1 MDFSTDIKYIKG
13 VGNVVAGLFNK
24 LGIFTVGD
32 LLFNFPR
39 DYEDWSKI
47 TPIMETQFGVNC
59 CIRARITNAPEG
71 SRTRGGAMLFK
82 AVATDGNGIL
92 MLTFFNNK
100 YVVNQLFEGEEY
112 LFFGKINQ
120 TIMGGREMLSPRFV
134 KASDNDKIHPIYRQ
148 TEKLTTKKIET
159 VVANAIS
166 ALRGGIEE
174 TLPQYLIEKYRLMGL
189 EESIRNMHF
198 PEDDEQLRL
207 ARRRLIF
214 EELLG
219 MQLGLIFLRE
229 RSRSS
234 TSVRIQHDK
243 TQEFYDS
250 LPYSPTNA
258 QKRCINECVEDMKTS
273 RPMNRLLQG
282 DVGSGKT
289 TVAAA
294 LIHNAVEN
302 GYQCALMVPTEVL
315 AEQHFKSLSK
325 LFGDRINIA
334 LLTGSV
340 KAAEKKKIKSALA
353 EGKTDLVVG
362 THAIISDDVQFK
374 KLGFV
379 ITDEQHRFGV
389 NQRTA
394 LAKKG
399 LNPHTLVM
407 SATPIPRTLG
417 LIIYGDLDISIIDEL
432 PKGRQPIETYCVGP
446 EYRERLYKFIKK
458 HIDEGRQG
466 YVICPLVEEGE
477 TETDLIPAQEYAEY
491 LQNEVFVGYNVGLLH
506 GKMKPKQKDEIM
518 RKFSDGEIQLLVST
532 VVVEVGIDVPNAA
545 VMMIENAER
554 FGLSQ
559 LHQLR
564 GRIGRGQFK
573 STCVLVSG
581 VQNEDSK
588 KRLAVMCKTTD
599 GFIIAEEDLKQRG
612 PGDFLGSR
620 QHGLPEMRLANI
632 VSDTNILY
640 AAQKQAEEI
649 LFADPTLTLPEHK
662 KIRRAVEKMFG
673 SFGEVGIN

>member
-13 VGNVVAGLFNK
+13 VGEVIAGLFNK

-39 DYEDWSKI
+39 DYEDWSRI
-47 TPIMETQFGVNC
+47 TPIMETEFGVNC

-71 SRTRGGAMLFK
+71 SRTRGGAMIFK
-82 AVATDGNGIL
+82 AVATDGNGLL

-100 YVVNQLFEGEEY
+100 YVVNQLFEGQEY

-120 TIMGGREMLSPRFV
+120 TIVGGREMLSPRFV
-134 KASDNDKIHPIYRQ
+134 KASDNDKIHPVYRQ
-148 TEKLTTKKIET
+148 TEKLTTKKIEA
-159 VVANAIS
+159 VVVNALS

-198 PEDDEQLRL
+198 PENDEQLRL
-207 ARRRLIF
+207 ARRRLVF

-219 MQLGLIFLRE
+219 MQLGLVFLRE
-229 RSRSS
+229 KSRSS

-258 QKRCINECVEDMKTS
+258 QRRCISECVEDMKTS

-417 LIIYGDLDISIIDEL
+417 LIIYGDLDISVIDEL

-518 RKFSDGEIQLLVST
+518 RKFADGEIQLLVST

-581 VQNEDSK
+581 AQNEDSR
-588 KRLAVMCKTTD
+588 KRLDVMCRTTD
-599 GFIIAEEDLKQRG
+599 GFVIAEEDLKQRG

-632 VSDTNILY
+632 VSDTKILY
-640 AAQKQAEEI
+640 AAQKQAEDI
-649 LFADPTLTLPEHK
+649 LFADPELTLPEHRK
-662 KIRRAVEKMFG
+662 LRQTVEKMFG
-673 SFGEVGIN
+673 RFGDVGIN

>member
-13 VGNVVAGLFNK
+13 VGEVIAGLFNK

-39 DYEDWSKI
+39 DYEDWSRI
-47 TPIMETQFGVNC
+47 TPIMETEFGVNC

-71 SRTRGGAMLFK
+71 SRTRGGAMIFK
-82 AVATDGNGIL
+82 AVATDGNGLL

-100 YVVNQLFEGEEY
+100 YVVNQLFEGQEY

-120 TIMGGREMLSPRFV
+120 TIVGGREMLSPRFV
-134 KASDNDKIHPIYRQ
+134 KASDNDKIHPVYRQ
-148 TEKLTTKKIET
+148 TEKLTTKKIEA
-159 VVANAIS
+159 VVSNALS

-174 TLPQYLIEKYRLMGL
+174 TLPEYLIIKYRLMGL

-198 PEDDEQLRL
+198 PENDEQLRL
-207 ARRRLIF
+207 ARRRLVF

-219 MQLGLIFLRE
+219 MQLGLVFLRE
-229 RSRSS
+229 KSRSS

-258 QKRCINECVEDMKTS
+258 QRRCISECVEDMKTS

-417 LIIYGDLDISIIDEL
+417 LIIYGDLDISVIDEL

-491 LQNEVFVGYNVGLLH
+491 LQKEVFVGYNVGLLH

-518 RKFSDGEIQLLVST
+518 RKFAEGEIQLLVST

-581 VQNEDSK
+581 AQNEDSR
-588 KRLAVMCKTTD
+588 KRLDVMCRTTD
-599 GFIIAEEDLKQRG
+599 GFVIAEEDLKQRG

-632 VSDTNILY
+632 VSDTKILY
-640 AAQKQAEEI
+640 AAQKQAEDI
-649 LFADPTLTLPEHK
+649 LFADPELTLPEHRK
-662 KIRRAVEKMFG
+662 LRQTVEKMFG
-673 SFGEVGIN
+673 RFGDVGIN

>member
-13 VGNVVAGLFNK
+13 VGDVVAGLFNK

-32 LLFNFPR
+32 LIFNFPR

-71 SRTRGGAMLFK
+71 SRTRGGAMIFK
-82 AVATDGNGIL
+82 AVATDGNGLL

-159 VVANAIS
+159 VVANALS

-174 TLPQYLIEKYRLMGL
+174 TLPGYLIEKYRLMGL

-198 PEDDEQLRL
+198 PENDEQLRL
-207 ARRRLIF
+207 ARRRLVF

-243 TQEFYDS
+243 TREFYDS

-258 QKRCINECVEDMKTS
+258 QKRCISECVDDMKTS

-294 LIHNAVEN
+294 LIHNAVKN

-325 LFGDRINIA
+325 LFGDRINIE

-353 EGKTDLVVG
+353 EGKADLVVG

-446 EYRERLYKFIKK
+446 EYRERLYKFIKN

-491 LQNEVFVGYNVGLLH
+491 LQNEVFTDYNVGLLH

-581 VQNEDSK
+581 AQNEDSR
-588 KRLAVMCKTTD
+588 KRLDVMCRTTD
-599 GFIIAEEDLKQRG
+599 GFVIAEEDLKQRG

-632 VSDTNILY
+632 VNDTKILY

-649 LFADPTLTLPEHK
+649 LFADPGLTLPEHK
-662 KIRRAVEKMFG
+662 KLRQSVEKMFG
-673 SFGEVGIN
+673 KFGEVGIN

>member
-1 MDFSTDIKYIKG
+1 MDFSTDIKYVKG
-13 VGNVVAGLFNK
+13 VGDVVAGLFNK
-24 LGIFTVGD
+24 LGIFTIGD

-47 TPIMETQFGVNC
+47 TPIMDATFGEYC
-59 CIRARITNAPEG
+59 CIKARIINAPEG
-71 SRTRGGAMLFK
+71 SRTRNGTMLFK
-82 AVATDGNGIL
+82 AVATDGEGIL

-100 YVVNQLFEGEEY
+100 YVVNQLFEDNEY

-120 TIMGGREMLSPRFV
+120 TIIGGREMLSPRFV
-134 KASDNDKIHPIYRQ
+134 KASDNEKIHPIYRQ
-148 TEKLTTKKIET
+148 TEKLTTKKTES
-159 VVANAIS
+159 VVSNALS
-166 ALRGGIEE
+166 AFRGAFEE
-174 TLPQYLIEKYRLMGL
+174 TLPDYLIEKYRLMGI
-189 EESIRNMHF
+189 EDAIRNMHF
-198 PEDDEQLRL
+198 PENDEKLRL

-214 EELLG
+214 EELLS
-219 MQLGLIFLRE
+219 MQLGLFFLRA

-234 TSVRIQHDK
+234 TSVRIEYDR
-243 TQEFYDS
+243 TEDFYAQ
-250 LPYSPTNA
+250 LPYEPTNA
-258 QKRCINECVEDMKTS
+258 QKRCINECIEDMKQS
-273 RPMNRLLQG
+273 KPMNRLLQG

-294 LIHNAVEN
+294 LIHNAVAN

-315 AEQHFKSLSK
+315 AEQHCKSLSK
-325 LFGDRINIA
+325 IFGGKINIA

-340 KAAEKKKIKSALA
+340 KASQKKLLKQGLA
-353 EGKTDLVVG
+353 EGTVDLVVG
-362 THAIISDDVQFK
+362 THAIISKDVQFK
-374 KLGFV
+374 RLGFV

-432 PKGRQPIETYCVGP
+432 PKGRQPIETYSVTSD
-446 EYRERLYKFIKK
+446 YHERLYKFIKK
-458 HIDEGRQG
+458 HLDEGRQG

-491 LQNEVFVGYNVGLLH
+491 LQKNIFTSYSVGLLH

-518 RKFSDGEIQLLVST
+518 RDFASGKIQLLVST

-573 STCVLVSG
+573 STCVLVSDA
-581 VQNEDSK
+581 QNDESK
-588 KRLAVMCKTTD
+588 KRLEVMCRTTD
-599 GFIIAEEDLKQRG
+599 GFVIAEEDLKQRG

-620 QHGLPEMRLANI
+620 QHGLPELRLANI
-632 VSDTNILY
+632 VNDTKILY
-640 AAQKQAEEI
+640 AAQKQAEDI
-649 LFADPTLTLPEHK
+649 LLADPELAFPEHRK
-662 KIRRAVEKMFG
+662 LRDTMEKMFG
-673 SFGEVGIN
+673 KFGEVGIN

>member
-13 VGNVVAGLFNK
+13 VGDVVAGLFNK

-32 LLFNFPR
+32 LLWNFPR

-47 TPIMETQFGVNC
+47 TPIMQVPFGENC
-59 CIRARITNAPEG
+59 CIKARITNAPEG
-71 SRTRGGAMLFK
+71 MKTKNGGMIFK
-82 AVATDGNGIL
+82 AVATDGEGIL

-100 YVVNQLFEGEEY
+100 YVVNQLFEDKEY
-112 LFFGKINQ
+112 LFFGKITQ
-120 TIMGGREMLSPRFV
+120 SIMGGREMLSPRFV
-134 KASDNDKIHPIYRQ
+134 KVSDNEKIHPIYRQ

-159 VVANAIS
+159 VTANALS
-166 ALRGGIEE
+166 AFRGAFEE
-174 TLPQYLIEKYRLMGL
+174 TLPEYLLVKYRLMGI
-189 EESIRNMHF
+189 EDAIRNMHF
-198 PEDDEQLRL
+198 PESDERLRL

-219 MQLGLIFLRE
+219 MQLGLLFLRE
-229 RSRSS
+229 RSRSK
-234 TSVRIQHDK
+234 TSVRIQNDR
-243 TQEFYDS
+243 TEEFYS
-250 LPYSPTNA
+250 WLPYAPTNA
-258 QKRCINECVEDMKTS
+258 QKRCIAECVEDMKAA

-294 LIHNAVEN
+294 LIHNAVAN
-302 GYQCALMVPTEVL
+302 GYQTALMVPTEVL
-315 AEQHFKSLSK
+315 AEQHSKSLSK
-325 LFGDRINIA
+325 IFGGRINIA

-340 KAAEKKKIKSALA
+340 KASQKKLIKENLA
-353 EGKTDLVVG
+353 NGSIDLVVG
-362 THAIISDDVQFK
+362 THAIISEDVQFK

-399 LNPHTLVM
+399 INPHTLVM

-432 PKGRQPIETYCVGP
+432 PAGRQPIETYCVGSN
-446 EYRERLYKFIKK
+446 YHERLYKFIKK
-458 HIDEGRQG
+458 HLDEGRQG

-477 TETDLIPAQEYAEY
+477 TELVPAQEFAEF
-491 LQNEVFVGYNVGLLH
+491 LQKKVFTDYSVGLLH
-506 GKMKPKQKDEIM
+506 GKMKPKQKDEVM
-518 RKFSDGEIQLLVST
+518 RDFADGKIQLLVST
-532 VVVEVGIDVPNAA
+532 VVVEVGIDVPNST

-564 GRIGRGQFK
+564 GRIGRGQHK
-573 STCVLVSG
+573 STCVLVSDA
-581 VQNEDSK
+581 QNEESV
-588 KRLAVMCKTTD
+588 KRLDVMCKTTD
-599 GFIIAEEDLKQRG
+599 GFVIAEEDLKQRG

-620 QHGLPEMRLANI
+620 QHGLPELHIANI
-632 VSDTNILY
+632 VSDTKILY
-640 AAQKQAEEI
+640 AAQKQAEDI
-649 LFADPTLTLPEHK
+649 LIADPELSLPEHRK
-662 KIRRAVEKMFG
+662 LRESMEKMFG
-673 SFGEVGIN
+673 KFGEVGIN

>member
-13 VGNVVAGLFNK
+13 VGEVIAGLFNK

-39 DYEDWSKI
+39 DYEDWSRI
-47 TPIMETQFGVNC
+47 TPIMETEFGVNC

-71 SRTRGGAMLFK
+71 SRTRGGAMIFK
-82 AVATDGNGIL
+82 AVATDGNGLL

-100 YVVNQLFEGEEY
+100 YVVNQLFEGQEY

-120 TIMGGREMLSPRFV
+120 TIVGGREMLSPRFV
-134 KASDNDKIHPIYRQ
+134 KASDNDKIHPVYRQ
-148 TEKLTTKKIET
+148 TEKLTTKKIEA
-159 VVANAIS
+159 VVSNALS

-174 TLPQYLIEKYRLMGL
+174 TLPEYLIIKYRLMGL

-198 PEDDEQLRL
+198 PENDEQLRL
-207 ARRRLIF
+207 ARRRLVF

-219 MQLGLIFLRE
+219 MQLGLVFLRE
-229 RSRSS
+229 KSRSS

-243 TQEFYDS
+243 TQDFYDS

-258 QKRCINECVEDMKTS
+258 QKRCISECVEDMKTS

-417 LIIYGDLDISIIDEL
+417 LIIYGDLDISVIDEL

-491 LQNEVFVGYNVGLLH
+491 LQKEVFINYNVGLLH

-518 RKFSDGEIQLLVST
+518 RKFAEGEIQLLVST

-581 VQNEDSK
+581 AQNEDSR
-588 KRLAVMCKTTD
+588 KRLDVMCRTTD
-599 GFIIAEEDLKQRG
+599 GFVIAEEDLKQRG

-632 VSDTNILY
+632 VSDTKILY
-640 AAQKQAEEI
+640 AAQKQAEDI
-649 LFADPTLTLPEHK
+649 LFADPELTLPEHRK
-662 KIRRAVEKMFG
+662 LRQTVEKMFG
-673 SFGEVGIN
+673 RFGDVGIN

>member
-1 MDFSTDIKYIKG
+1 MDFSTDIKYVKG
-13 VGNVVAGLFNK
+13 VGDVCAGLFKK
-24 LGIFTVGD
+24 LGVFTVGD
-32 LLFNFPR
+32 LLYNFPR

-47 TPIMETQFGVNC
+47 TPIMQTPFGEQC
-59 CIRARITNAPEG
+59 CIRARITNAPEAMK
-71 SRTRGGAMLFK
+71 TRGGTMLYK
-82 AVATDGNGIL
+82 AVATDGEGIL

-100 YVVNQLFEGEEY
+100 YVVNQLFEDNEY

-120 TIMGGREMLSPRFV
+120 NIIGGREMLSPRFI
-134 KASDNDKIHPIYRQ
+134 KASDNEKIHPIYRQ
-148 TEKLTTKKIET
+148 TEKLTSKKQES
-159 VVANAIS
+159 VVGNAFS
-166 ALRGGIEE
+166 MLRGSIEE
-174 TLPQYLIEKYRLMGL
+174 TLPEYLIVKYKLMGL
-189 EESIRNMHF
+189 EDALRNMHF
-198 PEDDEQLRL
+198 PENEEMLRL

-214 EELLG
+214 EELLN
-219 MQLGLIFLRE
+219 MQLGLLFLRE
-229 RSRSS
+229 RSRSR
-234 TSVRIQHDK
+234 TSIRIKDDK
-243 TQEFYDS
+243 TDEFYSS
-250 LPYSPTNA
+250 LPYAPTNA
-258 QKRCINECVEDMKTS
+258 QKRCVAECVEDMKS
-273 RPMNRLLQG
+273 ARPMNRLLQG

-294 LIHNAVEN
+294 LIHNAVAN

-315 AEQHFKSLSK
+315 AEQHCKSLSK
-325 LFGDRINIA
+325 IFGGKINIA

-340 KAAEKKKIKSALA
+340 KASQKKLLKQGLA
-353 EGKTDLVVG
+353 EGSVDLVVG
-362 THAIISDDVQFK
+362 THAIISDDVVFK
-374 KLGFV
+374 NLGFV

-417 LIIYGDLDISIIDEL
+417 LIIYGDLDISVIDEL
-432 PKGRQPIETYCVGP
+432 PKGRQPIETYCVGSN
-446 EYRERLYKFIKK
+446 YHERLYKFIKK
-458 HIDEGRQG
+458 HLDEGRQG

-477 TETDLIPAQEYAEY
+477 TDLIPAQEYAEF
-491 LQNEVFVGYNVGLLH
+491 LQKNVFTSYSVGLLH
-506 GKMKPKQKDEIM
+506 GKMKPKQKDEVM
-518 RKFSDGEIQLLVST
+518 RDFAEGKIQLLVST

-573 STCVLVSG
+573 STCVLVSDA
-581 VQNEDSK
+581 QNEESV
-588 KRLAVMCKTTD
+588 KRLEVMCRTSD
-599 GFIIAEEDLKQRG
+599 GFVIAEEDLKQRG

-620 QHGLPEMRLANI
+620 QHGLPELRLANI

-640 AAQKQAEEI
+640 AAQKQAQDI
-649 LFADPTLTLPEHK
+649 LFADPELDFPEHK
-662 KIRRAVEKMFG
+662 ALRKSVEKMFG
-673 SFGEVGIN
+673 RFGEVGIN